1 MKGMQWYAPFLFL
14 VIILVHLLL
23 TIEVPVRHDVR
34 ATAAEVTK
42 YLMISFGLISSRL
55 GWRVYIGIH
64 SFRIYIYIYV
74 CVCLCVCDYMHMYMY
89 MYIYIYIFICIRM
102 HTHIYI
108 YMYSVLNCLCEF
120 LIYIQFLHR
129 IFHDSFSYVHCW
141 NMFKLLV
148 LTNHKSPWTI
158 ASPTAQAIIVS
169 MNHQFPMPQELR
181 PNNQGLKY

>member
-64 SFRIYIYIYV
+64 IFRIYIYMCVCVFV
-74 CVCLCVCDYMHMYMY
+74 CVCVTICICICIC
-89 MYIYIYIFICIRM
+89 MYIYIYLFVYEYT

-108 YMYSVLNCLCEF
+108 YIYMHSVLNCLCEF

-129 IFHDSFSYVHCW
+129 IFHDSFHTY
-141 NMFKLLV
+141 
-148 LTNHKSPWTI
+148 
-158 ASPTAQAIIVS
+158 IVETCL
-169 MNHQFPMPQELR
+169 NYLC
-181 PNNQGLKY
+181 